1 MSDKI
6 KLPVV
11 LALGYFDSVH
21 KGHQKVINTA
31 REIADKK
38 NANLVVVT
46 FGGNLKALILGDRE
60 KVVYTAT
67 EREKLYRALGVD
79 HVYFAP
85 TDKEFLSMSGSEFLD
100 MLNAKYDVLCYVSG
114 EDYRF
119 GRSGAC
125 TVSDVKNYADN
136 NGQESVIVPLELLSN
151 EKISTTAV
159 KQMLSEGDV
168 TRAKTALG
176 RAYSV
181 TGVVFEDRKVGKTL
195 GFPTVNIKLD
205 HRKHHLKDGVYFGH
219 VEVFGKT
226 YKAIINYGAR
236 PTFNLNEKLV
246 EAHLVDF
253 DGELYGMELTLYF
266 DDFMRDIIK
275 FNDKEQLK
283 EQLEKDLKTA
293 KEKNYD

>member
-31 REIADKK
+31 REIADRK

-67 EREKLYRALGVD
+67 EREKLYRALKVD

-119 GRSGAC
+119 GRFGAC

-136 NGQESVIVPLELLSN
+136 KTNRQNIQPKQKN
-151 EKISTTAV
+151 DYNTQRAV
-159 KQMLSEGDV
+159 
-168 TRAKTALG
+168 
-176 RAYSV
+176 
-181 TGVVFEDRKVGKTL
+181 
-195 GFPTVNIKLD
+195 
-205 HRKHHLKDGVYFGH
+205 
-219 VEVFGKT
+219 
-226 YKAIINYGAR
+226 
-236 PTFNLNEKLV
+236 
-246 EAHLVDF
+246 
-253 DGELYGMELTLYF
+253 
-266 DDFMRDIIK
+266 
-275 FNDKEQLK
+275 
-283 EQLEKDLKTA
+283 
-293 KEKNYD
+293 